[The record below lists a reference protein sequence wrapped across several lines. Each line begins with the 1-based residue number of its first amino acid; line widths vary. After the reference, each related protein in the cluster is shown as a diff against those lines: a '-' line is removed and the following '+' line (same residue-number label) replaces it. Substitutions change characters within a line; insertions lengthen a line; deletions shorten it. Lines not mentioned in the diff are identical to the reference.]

1 MKLGNAVDV
10 YVGEKAVKLL
20 DANPKRRTVN
30 LWAGPDS
37 HLWYGGDR
45 NVQAGTIG
53 NLVAAGT
60 APVEIKSSAEIW
72 IIREKNTSGMC
83 GYSEEFISNG

>member
-10 YVGEKAVKLL
+10 LVTDRAVKLL

-37 HLWYGGDR
+37 NLWFGGDKS
-45 NVQAGTIG
+45 VQAGTIG

-60 APVEIKSSAEIW
+60 APVEIRSSAEIW
-72 IIREKNTSGMC
+72 VIRQTNTSGLC
-83 GYSEEFISNG
+83 SYSEEFTTDG

>member
-10 YVGEKAVKLL
+10 FVGEKAVKLL
-20 DANPKRRTVN
+20 DANAKRKTVN

-37 HLWYGGDR
+37 HLWFGGNR

-53 NLVAAGT
+53 NQVSAGT
-60 APVEIKSSAEIW
+60 APVEIKASGEVW
-72 IIREKNTSGMC
+72 VIREKNTSGLC
-83 GYSEEFISNG
+83 GYSEEFTFNG